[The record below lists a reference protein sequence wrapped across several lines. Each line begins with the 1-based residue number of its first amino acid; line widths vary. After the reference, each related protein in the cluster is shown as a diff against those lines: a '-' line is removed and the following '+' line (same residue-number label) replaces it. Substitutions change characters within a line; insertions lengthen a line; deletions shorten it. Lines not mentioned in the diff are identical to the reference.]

1 MSGLKIKYIIIVL
14 LFVGILFYIYE
25 KICVFQPFDIVV
37 NEYAFMNDSYLK
49 MEEKL
54 VEDGTYKQTTFP
66 KCRIL
71 TLENQTPLYIVRGD
85 YNNIYNKKSTRIQ
98 VKEDA
103 DKICLKTLSVKDK
116 SNAVFMFISELPDT
130 IIIINKGYYQDL
142 YLVNFSKNEHAP
154 VLIVDEATAV
164 VNSDISK
171 LDVFVN
177 NGIFSFYEYSLID
190 DDIDISELQLKVCM
204 IDSRFFLKTF
214 LSDSIMVDIKSKKSW
229 FDISV
234 QCDYIKKISITG
246 DVRTVT
252 KGEKNSVI
260 SFASKRDTFMYDSL
274 NIEIE
279 NEEYLDLVF
288 SDSMIVENGNIL
300 RSDLK

>member
-1 MSGLKIKYIIIVL
+1 MSRFKIKYIIIVL

-25 KICVFQPFDIVV
+25 RICVFQPFDIVV

-54 VEDGTYKQTTFP
+54 AEDGAYIQTTFS

-71 TLENQTPLYIVRGD
+71 TLEHQTPLYIVRGN
-85 YNNIYNKKSTRIQ
+85 YNNIYNNKSTRIQ

-103 DKICLKTLSVKDK
+103 DKIYLRVSPVKDK
-116 SNAVFMFISELPDT
+116 YDAVFMFISEFPDT
-130 IIIINKGYYQDL
+130 VIITNKDYYQDL
-142 YLVNFSKNEHAP
+142 YLVNFSGNINTP
-154 VLIVDEATAV
+154 VLIINDATAV

-171 LDVFVN
+171 LNVFVN
-177 NGIFSFYEYSLID
+177 NGIFSFYEYCLID

-204 IDSRFFLKTF
+204 IDSRFFLETF

-234 QCDYIKKISITG
+234 QCDYIKNFSITG
-246 DVRTVT
+246 DVRTQT

-260 SFASKRDTFMYDSL
+260 SFTSKRDTLMCDSL

-279 NEEYLDLVF
+279 NDEYLDLVF
-288 SDSMIVENGNIL
+288 SDSMIVKNGNIL